1 MLGYRIDLFFHDYK
15 LAIGIDENRYSDRNT
30 DYEMKKQKAT
40 QQNLGGEFI
49 GIDPER
55 EVFDIFRIINKIFRY
70 IKSRLIN

>member
-1 MLGYRIDLFFHDYK
+1 MTINLQLELI
-15 LAIGIDENRYSDRNT
+15 ENRYSDRNT

-70 IKSRLIN
+70 IKSRLINWLKKA